1 MPLFSF
7 DSSVLESFSP
17 DARAL
22 VETMLFSQAGMLTAQ
37 QVEELASYLSISSEE
52 LPEKLLPVAAAC
64 AVVPVSNFYV
74 GVVIRGGSGA
84 LYLGANMEF
93 KQSVLGMSLHGEQSA
108 INNVWL
114 HGETSITSLVV
125 NAAPCGHC
133 RQFLHEL
140 ECSDTLQ
147 VEIISADGQCN
158 CNTLNNYLP
167 EAFGPADLGVEG
179 GILASKPVNLSC
191 EADDELAK
199 LALDGACKSYAPY
212 TGGYA
217 GVVLEASDGTK
228 AVGRYAENAAH
239 NPSLPPFTSA
249 LSRLRFM
256 TLGRDVELKSI
267 TLVGK
272 DTSIIHATHIAALKH
287 LYPSTEVRILS
298 AA

>member
-7 DSSVLESFSP
+7 DSSVLDGFAP

-22 VETMLFSQAGMLTAQ
+22 VETMLFSQAGMLTAR
-37 QVEELASYLSISSEE
+37 QVEELASCLSVSSSE

-64 AVVPVSNFYV
+64 SVASVSNFYV
-74 GVVIRGGSGA
+74 GVVLRGGSGA
-84 LYLGANMEF
+84 LYLGANLEF
-93 KQSVLGMSLHGEQSA
+93 SQSVLGMSLHGEQSA
-108 INNVWL
+108 LNNAWL
-114 HGETSITSLVV
+114 HGETSVDSLVV

-140 ECSDTLQ
+140 ESSDTLQ
-147 VEIISADGQCN
+147 VKVISADGKN
-158 CNTLNNYLP
+158 HSNTLSKYLP
-167 EAFGPADLGVEG
+167 DAFGPGDLGIVG
-179 GILASKPVNLSC
+179 GILASKPVSLTC
-191 EADDELAK
+191 EADDELAL
-199 LALDGACKSYAPY
+199 LALDAANKSYAPY

-228 AVGRYAENAAH
+228 ACGRYAANAAH

-267 TLVGK
+267 TLVEK
-272 DTSIIHATHIAALKH
+272 PSPVSHETHIDALKH
-287 LYPSTEVRILS
+287 LYPNAEIRILKAS
-298 AA
+298 